1 MPLGG
6 PDAGTPYLLQKLAVV
21 TVLLM
26 RRIFPEDPSFIS
38 DLITLLKPDIK
49 QNRDMM
55 LLISLAIHEEV
66 VDLMIPRT
74 SADLSRNSDVKD
86 GLRDTGAINQLV
98 ECWWSILAVGISEGD
113 MDLLG
118 RVVKVLGMKI

>member
-1 MPLGG
+1 M
-6 PDAGTPYLLQKLAVV
+6 
-21 TVLLM
+21 
-26 RRIFPEDPSFIS
+26 IS
-38 DLITLLKPDIK
+38 
-49 QNRDMM
+49 
-55 LLISLAIHEEV
+55 
-66 VDLMIPRT
+66 RT
-74 SADLSRNSDVKD
+74 TADLSRNSDVKD